1 MKHKVTVYLTD
12 EELAELRKE
21 ARRRR
26 LSLSRYM
33 TERLDSAQDY
43 PGGGVGALSAGEL
56 SPATEERLIENLR
69 KAVGTR
75 ADVVAER
82 LQTLI
87 VMLDQ
92 FALSMLISTPEIGD
106 SKKEQALAAGER
118 RHHGWRRAVQAR
130 LDEQVQAGVN
140 GAAAGNGVHA

>member
-1 MKHKVTVYLTD
+1 
-12 EELAELRKE
+12 
-21 ARRRR
+21 
-26 LSLSRYM
+26 
-33 TERLDSAQDY
+33 
-43 PGGGVGALSAGEL
+43 
-56 SPATEERLIENLR
+56 
-69 KAVGTR
+69 
-75 ADVVAER
+75 
-82 LQTLI
+82 LI

>member
-1 MKHKVTVYLTD
+1 
-12 EELAELRKE
+12 
-21 ARRRR
+21 
-26 LSLSRYM
+26 
-33 TERLDSAQDY
+33 
-43 PGGGVGALSAGEL
+43 LSAGEL
-56 SPATEERLIENLR
+56 SPATEERLIENLS

-82 LQTLI
+82 LRTLI

-92 FALSMLISTPEIGD
+92 FALNMLISTPEIGE

-130 LDEQVQAGVN
+130 LDEQMQPVAN
-140 GAAAGNGVHA
+140 GTAAGTGAHA